1 MVTASLGTSNVRFPN
16 PSFTYTKTLA
26 NLPPP
31 AITVSAVSEPL
42 KAGSWVMSIFAA
54 LGAVPS
60 RLTVPPTLAAV
71 AGSIGVAAGADVAA
85 VPGPAG
91 CSSLGF
97 LLHAVSRTRPTTAHR
112 PRVTNDCFR
121 FMMSLHLSW
130 SWDETFAIFY
140 RAPPRAL
147 PLAGFVRGAVLFLLV
162 WLRPMAPATRC
173 CSSGVSWKI

>member
-1 MVTASLGTSNVRFPN
+1 MVTASLGRSNVRFPK

-26 NLPPP
+26 NLLP
-31 AITVSAVSEPL
+31 SATTASAGFGPL
-42 KAGSWVMSIFAA
+42 QAGSWLMSIFAA
-54 LGAVPS
+54 LGAVPA
-60 RLTVPPTLAAV
+60 RLTVPLTPAAV
-71 AGSIGVAAGADVAA
+71 AGSIGAAAGADVAA

-147 PLAGFVRGAVLFLLV
+147 PLAGFVRGEGPLLLV

-173 CSSGVSWKI
+173 CSSGVS